1 MITPVCPILELSLLE
16 DHQSFVIKAL
26 YSRGD
31 LHLPSAKKI

>member
-31 LHLPSAKKI
+31 LYLPSAKKI